1 MSYTITRRVDGDFDD
16 VLDRA
21 EDALADEGFG
31 VLSDIDMGGTLE
43 SKLDED
49 FRRYRIL
56 GACNPPLAFEALSSE
71 IQLGALLPCNVV
83 VYEGEDGDVVVS
95 AADPDELINLTGNP
109 DLDDIAE
116 EIRER
121 IVRALDVVA
130 EA

>member
-49 FRRYRIL
+49 FRRYRVL

-71 IQLGALLPCNVV
+71 IHLGALLPCNVV
-83 VYEGEDGDVVVS
+83 VYEGEDGDVVVT
-95 AADPDELINLTGNP
+95 AADPIELIDLTDNP
-109 DLDDIAE
+109 DLDHIAE